1 MRTTL
6 PTIALFI
13 ASLTS
18 SAFAV
23 ESAQWIG
30 RNTEAAFPYSPP
42 EAPHRHSSTY
52 QEGVQRGFATVVQ
65 AQANYRL
72 QDAQAAIFDE
82 QAYSMHLDNALKLT
96 SAQFE
101 RKQMIS
107 DYHHNKRVERIVRRE
122 QLRQLKSV
130 EELREALDYTLTEY
144 DVDFATGTVYW
155 PALVAG
161 PKYAEYRKSL
171 DRLASKVLTG
181 EATTED
187 REEFV
192 TVCNKF
198 RHQLTQDR
206 EVDVEKDS
214 PSIQAE
220 YEAVSRLLKGLKMA
234 PVVMAQAPI
243 ETFSMR

>member
-18 SAFAV
+18 STFAA
-23 ESAQWIG
+23 ESAEWID
-30 RNTEAAFPYSPP
+30 RNPQASFAYSPP

-52 QEGVQRGFATVVQ
+52 QEGVQRGYATVVQ
-65 AQANYRL
+65 AHANYRL

-101 RKQMIS
+101 RKQIIA

-122 QLRQLKSV
+122 QLRQLKTV

-144 DVDFATGTVYW
+144 DVDFTTGTVYW

-171 DRLASKVLTG
+171 DSLASKVLTG
-181 EATTED
+181 EATAED
-187 REEFV
+187 REEFIA
-192 TVCNKF
+192 VCNKF
-198 RHQLTQDR
+198 RHQLTQDLQA
-206 EVDVEKDS
+206 DAEKDS

>member
-18 SAFAV
+18 QTFAA
-23 ESAQWIG
+23 ESAQWID
-30 RNTEAAFPYSPP
+30 RNPEASFAYSPP

-52 QEGVQRGFATVVQ
+52 QEGVQRGYATVLQ

-96 SAQFE
+96 SVQFE
-101 RKQMIS
+101 RKQIIS
-107 DYHHNKRVERIVRRE
+107 DYFHNKRIERIVRRE
-122 QLRQLKSV
+122 QLRQLKSI

-144 DVDFATGTVYW
+144 DVDFTTGTVYW

-214 PSIQAE
+214 PSLQAE

>member
-13 ASLTS
+13 TSLTS
-18 SAFAV
+18 FTFAA
-23 ESAQWIG
+23 ESAQWID
-30 RNTEAAFPYSPP
+30 RNPEASFAYSPP

-52 QEGVQRGFATVVQ
+52 QEGVQRGYATVVQ
-65 AQANYRL
+65 AHANYRL

-96 SAQFE
+96 SAQLE
-101 RKQMIS
+101 RKQIIA
-107 DYHHNKRVERIVRRE
+107 DYHHHKRVERIVRRE

-130 EELREALDYTLTEY
+130 EELREALDYTLTQY

-181 EATTED
+181 EATAED

-198 RHQLTQDR
+198 RHQLTQDLQA
-206 EVDVEKDS
+206 DAEKES